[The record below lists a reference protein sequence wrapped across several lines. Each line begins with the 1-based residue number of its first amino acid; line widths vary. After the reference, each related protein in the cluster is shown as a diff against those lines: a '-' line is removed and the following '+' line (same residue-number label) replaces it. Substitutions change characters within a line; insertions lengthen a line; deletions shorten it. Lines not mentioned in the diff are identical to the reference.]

1 MAILLTAE
9 QMPYTK
15 ATNAFAIKNPEQTR
29 NAFTITEKKVAADTL
44 QLNDNNQITQ
54 LKAYLKDYDMTSI
67 SSDDLR
73 KVGRT
78 LFEHEMI
85 DIYAF
90 RMFIGGNLH
99 TDAKGV
105 PTETH
110 VKFNA
115 IALFNERLVEYSEFL
130 EDNPATA
137 NEHTLRWRQGM
148 VAANHA
154 MGALVYFVNSSNTA
168 LSIDEK
174 A

>member
-1 MAILLTAE
+1 MAIMLTAE
-9 QMPYTK
+9 QMRYTK
-15 ATNAFAIKNPEQTR
+15 ATNTFVIKNPEQTT
-29 NAFTITEKKVAADTL
+29 NTFTITEKKVATDTL
-44 QLNDNNQITQ
+44 QLNDNEKITK
-54 LKAYLKDYDMTSI
+54 LKNYLKDYDMTSI
-67 SSDDLR
+67 SSDELR

-78 LFEHEMI
+78 LFENDMI
-85 DIYAF
+85 DIYAY
-90 RMFIGGNLH
+90 RMFMGGNLH
-99 TDAKGV
+99 SDANGV

-130 EDNPATA
+130 EDNPADA

-148 VAANHA
+148 VAANHT
-154 MGALVYFVNSSNTA
+154 MGALVYFVNSSNSV

>member
-1 MAILLTAE
+1 MAIMLTAE
-9 QMPYTK
+9 QMRYTK
-15 ATNAFAIKNPEQTR
+15 ATNAFVIKNPEQTT
-29 NAFTITEKKVAADTL
+29 NAFTITKKNVAADTL
-44 QLNDNNQITQ
+44 QLNDNSQITK

-67 SSDDLR
+67 NSDDLR

-78 LFEHEMI
+78 LFEHDMI
-85 DIYAF
+85 DIYAY

-99 TDAKGV
+99 TDANGG

-130 EDNPATA
+130 EDNPAGA

-154 MGALVYFVNSSNTA
+154 MGALAYFVKSSNSA
-168 LSIDEK
+168 LSVDEK